1 MSIIRVLATDLDTG
15 EAISNAR
22 VDIENVETGE
32 SFRVCTNDEGMVVI
46 NVRPGQYTFD
56 LRSRVY
62 EHDYNEWIILEGEEA
77 EVDLKARKKRR
88 YR

>member
-32 SFRVCTNDEGMVVI
+32 SYRVYTDAEGMVEI
-46 NVRPGQYTFD
+46 NVHPGHYTFD
-56 LRSRVY
+56 LRSKVY
-62 EHDYNEWIILEGEEA
+62 EHAYNEWIILEGEES
-77 EVDLKARKKRR
+77 ECDLKAVKRR
-88 YR
+88 KYR